1 MTGLEI
7 CEKVWES
14 SGLTG
19 YVGLACGGS
28 KGKGQKGSW
37 EEVVFKFPDEKQK
50 IQEWFDQKSQESKN
64 LYWCPV
70 VFSSPS
76 RRKAAALGGTVLYA
90 DLDEV
95 NPESLPDEYKPT
107 IAWKSS
113 SKRYQGLWQLD
124 RFAGPLELEELNK
137 RLTYFT
143 GADKSGWDLTQVL
156 RIPGTTNYQYD
167 PPVQGKLL
175 WKNNEEIFSF
185 QSLNEH
191 LPKVASEVD
200 SNSAET
206 LFDILKHYRNKI
218 PQKIRAMLQYPP
230 EKIQVGKRSEVLFKI
245 ESALVEAQI
254 PMEDIYL
261 MVKNSSW
268 NKYRGRKDEKERL
281 EKEIALAYSNHLKGE
296 PVNFNDDSE
305 DEVVDA
311 ELTHIFEPV
320 SMVDLLG
327 KPEVKQGWM
336 VRDFWLKGS
345 NGIVAGEPKTFKS
358 TITLDLAISVAS
370 GEPFL
375 GSYPVEETG
384 PVILVQNENADWII
398 KDRVERMMV
407 GKHLCGEIHP
417 TDKTYDEEIG
427 PRNYEIEWPPIL
439 PIVHLNNQNFDFSD
453 ESHREEF
460 ERIVQQIKPVL
471 IVFDPLYLMFT
482 GDINSAEELN
492 PVLKWLTEVKNKY
505 KTSVIVVHHFR
516 KGDSHRAGQRMLGST
531 TLHGWTE
538 SSIFLGAHP
547 IQLANVKQDMTV
559 EEIETTTTDMEIV
572 VEREFRAA
580 GVKPKLYLQMSMG
593 TEDIQDYKVTV
604 HAVPY
609 QNYIGGQLEGVEI
622 VEKGSTGKSKKKD
635 TSKPTIVRNISTE
648 SSFDKVKDAI
658 YRVMA
663 VDTITEATLSLLKGF
678 DKTITSEDISAFI
691 SEYESKWPERSC
703 DYQAI
708 IENGEIVGIEQKIL
722 SENKEEFIENKEESM
737 ENNIEE

>member
-167 PPVQGKLL
+167 PPVQGQLL
-175 WKNNEEIFSF
+175 WKNNDEIFSF

-191 LPKVASEVD
+191 LPKVVSEVD
-200 SNSAET
+200 SSNAET
-206 LFDILKHYRNKI
+206 LFDILKHYRNRI
-218 PQKIRAMLQYPP
+218 PQKIRSMLQYPP

-281 EKEIALAYSNHLKGE
+281 EKEIALAYSNHIKGE
-296 PVNFNDDSE
+296 SVNFNDDSE

-320 SMVDLLG
+320 SMIDLLG

-370 GEPFL
+370 GVPFL

-417 TDKTYDEEIG
+417 LDKDYTDSEEEVG
-427 PRNYEIEWPPIL
+427 PRQYEVEWPPIL
-439 PIVHLNNQNFDFSD
+439 PIIHLNNQNFDFSD
-453 ESHREEF
+453 ESHRAEF
-460 ERIVQQIKPVL
+460 EKIVQKVKPVL

-492 PVLKWLTEVKNKY
+492 PVLKWLTSVKNTY

-547 IQLANVKQDMTV
+547 IQIANVKQDMTV

-580 GVKPKLYLQMSMG
+580 GVKPRLYLKLSMG
-593 TEDIQDYKVTV
+593 TDEVQDYQVDV
-604 HAVPY
+604 HSVPY
-609 QNYIGGQLEGVEI
+609 QQYIGGVLEGVEI
-622 VEKGSTGKSKKKD
+622 VKKGRTGKSKKKD
-635 TSKPTIVRNISTE
+635 TSEPTIVRTISNST
-648 SSFDKVKDAI
+648 SFDRVKEAI
-658 YRVMA
+658 CSSMA
-663 VDTITEATLSLLKGF
+663 IDTITEVSLATLRHY
-678 DKTITSEDISAFI
+678 DKSITPEDISAFMI
-691 SEYESKWPERSC
+691 EYQEKWKDRGC
-703 DYQAI
+703 DYKAVLVEGQIDGIAQI
-708 IENGEIVGIEQKIL
+708 IPEKNNQEL
-722 SENKEEFIENKEESM
+722 F
-737 ENNIEE
+737 ENNIKS